1 MEFIITSIIVKIP
14 DSKVTDRL
22 SCCHLSDPHEMQEH
36 NSINYI

>member
-22 SCCHLSDPHEMQEH
+22 LFDLSDPHEMQEH